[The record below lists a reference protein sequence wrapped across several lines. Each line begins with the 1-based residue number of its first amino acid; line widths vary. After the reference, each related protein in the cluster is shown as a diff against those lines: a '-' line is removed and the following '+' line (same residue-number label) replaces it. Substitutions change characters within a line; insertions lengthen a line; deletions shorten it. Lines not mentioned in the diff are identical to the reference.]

1 MKKILILFLMI
12 IFSVSLSSCRDW
24 KPYDLEECESGYFKY
39 HIYDEDGSD
48 QTYVYLVGLT
58 ELGKQQKELIIPEYI
73 DGLKVDGLG
82 YVRPEG
88 GKVPFFGGMQAG
100 DEEVPFVGS
109 DNLEKIYFDNSYFLF
124 YHDRIKVN
132 KIEKIKF
139 VTWEYEFT
147 QLNLNIKEYIYGYN
161 LYKRRIGTGLSI
173 DYGIIANVSYMYNYE
188 NCPNDGYYWV
198 DSYDNEIISFIPPNP
213 EREGYMFDGWYK
225 EKECINKWD
234 FNTDKTGEELIIEEN
249 SQYNEYPGIYLYA
262 KWIKK

>member
-1 MKKILILFLMI
+1 MKKTLILFLMI

-73 DGLKVDGLG
+73 DGLRVDGLG
-82 YVRPEG
+82 YERPVG
-88 GKVPFFGGMQAG
+88 GKFPLFGGMQAG

-109 DNLEKIYFDNSYFLF
+109 DNLEKLYFPFKFSVGEENFYSSVCVKSSNTFLIYWCEILNSTFSIKDSIVSYQLYQYGIKLNSYLPN
-124 YHDRIKVN
+124 Y
-132 KIEKIKF
+132 
-139 VTWEYEFT
+139 
-147 QLNLNIKEYIYGYN
+147 L
-161 LYKRRIGTGLSI
+161 
-173 DYGIIANVSYMYNYE
+173 ANVSYMYNYD

-198 DSYDNEIISFIPPNP
+198 DSYDNDLISFIPPNP

-225 EKECINKWD
+225 EEECINKWD
-234 FNTDKTGEELIIEEN
+234 FNTDKTGEELIIEEKD
-249 SQYNEYPGIYLYA
+249 QYTEYPGIYLYA
-262 KWIKK
+262 KWIVG

>member
-1 MKKILILFLMI
+1 
-12 IFSVSLSSCRDW
+12 
-24 KPYDLEECESGYFKY
+24 
-39 HIYDEDGSD
+39 
-48 QTYVYLVGLT
+48 
-58 ELGKQQKELIIPEYI
+58 
-73 DGLKVDGLG
+73 
-82 YVRPEG
+82 
-88 GKVPFFGGMQAG
+88 MQAG